1 MYVNLDYL
9 SEQVDHDPEMM
20 KIMLDTFLET
30 GPDYI
35 RRVNQDFKAKDYVAL
50 RASAHAFLSSLRI
63 LGAKETAETI
73 VEVENCCV
81 DLDRRE
87 ELNSLV
93 PEAMSLAVQALAE
106 AETARKKIV

>member
-1 MYVNLDYL
+1 MHVNLDYL
-9 SEQVDHDPEMM
+9 SDQVDHDPDMM
-20 KIMLDTFLET
+20 KMMLDTFLET
-30 GPDYI
+30 GPEYI
-35 RRVNQDFKAKDYVAL
+35 RRVNHDFQAKDYVAL

-63 LGAKETAETI
+63 LGAKDTADTI

-81 DLDRRE
+81 DEDRRH
-87 ELNSLV
+87 ELNKLV